1 MNIKIRN
8 NLEHKNKNI
17 QLDFEALSSRLEEET
32 EAKNQL
38 SLQLIKMQ
46 DDFKTQRITLDN
58 EAKSRIDEI
67 EDAK

>member
-1 MNIKIRN
+1 
-8 NLEHKNKNI
+8 L
-17 QLDFEALSSRLEEET
+17 EALSSRLEEET